1 MEQNIESRVKKLI
14 AENLYIKDEE
24 GNQVE
29 VEVRNESSFVDDL
42 GADSLQTSLMLMAL
56 EEEFELKISDEEA
69 EKFTTVQKVIDYL
82 VIVDELRYADE

>member
-1 MEQNIESRVKKLI
+1 MEQNIERRVKKLI
-14 AENLYIKDEE
+14 AENLYRKDED

-42 GADSLQTSLMLMAL
+42 GADSLQTSLMLMAV
-56 EEEFELKISDEEA
+56 EDEFELKISDEEA

-82 VIVDELRYADE
+82 VIADELRYADE